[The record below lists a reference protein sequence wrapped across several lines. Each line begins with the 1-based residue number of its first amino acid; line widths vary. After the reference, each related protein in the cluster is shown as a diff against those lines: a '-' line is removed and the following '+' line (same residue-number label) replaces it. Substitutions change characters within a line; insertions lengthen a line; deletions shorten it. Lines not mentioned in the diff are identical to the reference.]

1 MIWVFRENGH
11 PIDCGFDLV
20 VGGDIPFGAAL
31 ASSAAL
37 ESLGGVMLRDM
48 YNLEDITNVD
58 IAKMGQIA
66 ESDYIGY
73 YSGIMDHFACMM
85 GIEDRAIYFDAKTMR
100 YEYPP
105 FKLGD
110 AKLVIVYSQ
119 IEHVPDRNM
128 LAARRAECA
137 RALKRLKQNVHI
149 NYLCDLSIDRFETFK
164 DILMDDLLV
173 KRTRHVVYENQRT
186 IQAVS
191 ALRAHNIVKFGQYMY
206 ASHLSL
212 RDDYEVTCE
221 EIDYLVDTAM
231 SIDGVIGSRMI
242 GSGLGGSTVNI
253 VKESAIPSFMEI
265 ISREYKKKTGL
276 SVDFYGAWPAEG
288 ARAILP

>member
-1 MIWVFRENGH
+1 V
-11 PIDCGFDLV
+11 
-20 VGGDIPFGAAL
+20 
-31 ASSAAL
+31 
-37 ESLGGVMLRDM
+37 
-48 YNLEDITNVD
+48 TNVD

-73 YSGIMDHFACMM
+73 YSSIMDHFACMM
-85 GIEDRAIYFDAKTMR
+85 GIEDRAIYFDAKTMH

-128 LAARRAECA
+128 HAARRAECA
-137 RALKRLKQNVHI
+137 RALRRLKQNVHI

-191 ALRAHNIVKFGQYMY
+191 ALRAHNIEKFGQYMY

-212 RDDYEVTCE
+212 RDNYEVTCE

-253 VKESAIPSFMEI
+253 VKESAIPLFMET
-265 ISREYKKKTGL
+265 ISQKYKKKTGL

>member
-1 MIWVFRENGH
+1 
-11 PIDCGFDLV
+11 
-20 VGGDIPFGAAL
+20 
-31 ASSAAL
+31 
-37 ESLGGVMLRDM
+37 
-48 YNLEDITNVD
+48 
-58 IAKMGQIA
+58 
-66 ESDYIGY
+66 
-73 YSGIMDHFACMM
+73 MM

-128 LAARRAECA
+128 HAARRAECA
-137 RALKRLKQNVHI
+137 RALRRLKQNVHI
-149 NYLCDLSIDRFETFK
+149 KYLCDLSIDRFETFK

-191 ALRAHNIVKFGQYMY
+191 ALRAHNIEKFGQYMY

-212 RDDYEVTCE
+212 RDNYEVTCE

-253 VKESAIPSFMEI
+253 VKESAIPLFMET
-265 ISREYKKKTGL
+265 ISQKYKKKTGL

>member
-1 MIWVFRENGH
+1 
-11 PIDCGFDLV
+11 
-20 VGGDIPFGAAL
+20 
-31 ASSAAL
+31 
-37 ESLGGVMLRDM
+37 
-48 YNLEDITNVD
+48 
-58 IAKMGQIA
+58 
-66 ESDYIGY
+66 
-73 YSGIMDHFACMM
+73 
-85 GIEDRAIYFDAKTMR
+85 
-100 YEYPP
+100 
-105 FKLGD
+105 
-110 AKLVIVYSQ
+110 
-119 IEHVPDRNM
+119 
-128 LAARRAECA
+128 
-137 RALKRLKQNVHI
+137 
-149 NYLCDLSIDRFETFK
+149 
-164 DILMDDLLV
+164 
-173 KRTRHVVYENQRT
+173 
-186 IQAVS
+186 
-191 ALRAHNIVKFGQYMY
+191 MY